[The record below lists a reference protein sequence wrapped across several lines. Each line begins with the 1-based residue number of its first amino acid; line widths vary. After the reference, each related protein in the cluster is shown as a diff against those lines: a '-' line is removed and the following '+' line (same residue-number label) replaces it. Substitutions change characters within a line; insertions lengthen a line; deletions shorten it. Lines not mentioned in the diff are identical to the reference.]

1 MSGLVH
7 DTITCQV
14 VGYGIA
20 GPVKWIYDPAD
31 PHAVMMDLSVL
42 CTEPEQQGQVVQWT
56 FARSIL
62 VRGLVGGQAG
72 IGDVRITRNGPW
84 LDIALTSPDGHGDV
98 PPHRPHLDRH
108 GQVGGHETPS
118 SRRATASSSVAA
130 MCRDSS
136 PIRTTRSVRT
146 TNRCTAAA
154 GNRNT
159 PCPAAAWSQASG
171 SAL

>member
-7 DTITCQV
+7 DTITGQV

-84 LDIALTSPDGHGDV
+84 LDIALTSPDGHGV
-98 PPHRPHLDRH
+98 FRFPAATLHRF
-108 GQVGGHETPS
+108 V
-118 SRRATASSSVAA
+118 
-130 MCRDSS
+130 
-136 PIRTTRSVRT
+136 VRT
-146 TNRCTAAA
+146 ERVVLIGDESRHMAATLDDA
-154 GNRNT
+154 VARLLGGV
-159 PCPAAAWSQASG
+159 S
-171 SAL
+171 